1 MPIHLSKITLNKLGP
16 LGTNSYD
23 LGSLNLFY
31 GKNETGKTFLVE
43 FLLQSIFRQASSW
56 DLRDIPGKGSVTI
69 EGLQEKP
76 VNFTLSAGKKIEDF
90 WEEKVLGLP
99 LNMARLL
106 VVKGGEL
113 DFSAGTPGG
122 VSRVDLISALTSKEL
137 LDQIKSGIKPTIQ
150 KAKIIKQEIQGA
162 NRPPLKN
169 QRELR
174 AQIQKLGFIQDQI
187 EKTYSRGPIHQIEI
201 QLNQIQEALEY
212 QEQAKGYYAYQLRQD
227 QANLISQRNNL
238 PGETLENLR
247 DNIRDYQRLLITI
260 KSQEKILAENQK
272 TSEDF
277 LWLKSSLEIWESRN
291 LETAQKP
298 PLWISVLGGVFLLVG
313 ALALGLLNLTLP
325 FSLLWLGIPSL
336 LIGLGFFTY
345 YIIQLQ
351 RWADLI
357 HDSQER
363 QSIKEEYQSRF
374 KKTVRG
380 VAGLRTQ
387 KESLEGR
394 YYQVKI
400 AGDELTKKLIQ
411 QREDSDQIMSQFQAL
426 TGELVQEMNW
436 ENAYQTLKTESEQ
449 ITQNLVEL
457 NVIIESLKLA
467 DDQISHEPGPVEFNP
482 QEIIDLKNTQA
493 SLQVELSG
501 LEQSLEILKQQICT
515 ETGDDITKPWEKILT
530 NFRNLVQD
538 KEKEYRNSTARIIA
552 EIGVVHV
559 IDQIQK
565 EEDQKIQNDLNAPEV
580 TDLLLSITGSYNKIE
595 LVDDLVFIS
604 DPYNRYSMQNLST
617 GAKEQIQLALRLGIA
632 SKITGGTP
640 LFIILDD
647 AFQHS
652 DWSRREDLVKQVILL
667 VKKRWQMTYLTM
679 DDHIRDLFLKYG
691 KAAIKKQFTYH
702 ELQ

>member
-150 KAKIIKQEIQGA
+150 KAKFIKQEIQGA

-212 QEQAKGYYAYQLRQD
+212 QEQAKSYYAYQLRQD

-457 NVIIESLKLA
+457 NVIIESLKLT

>member
-212 QEQAKGYYAYQLRQD
+212 QEQAKSYYAYQLRQD
-227 QANLISQRNNL
+227 QANLIFQRNNL

-580 TDLLLSITGSYNKIE
+580 TGLLLSITGSYNKIE

-667 VKKRWQMTYLTM
+667 VKKRWQVTYLTM